1 MSLFVEL
8 AVRGLLL
15 GAIYG
20 LLALP
25 MSLIYS
31 TALTMDFA
39 IGAYA
44 LVAAAVGATFGGV
57 FGIVAGLLAAVVCAA
72 IMAAVFAV
80 LKRTGNEDPI
90 SVALS
95 SFGLAVALGSFVLW
109 HWGTKAFVLQT
120 FDTFWNMGG
129 IRINPQGAINIG
141 VGVMLVVILYA
152 VLYSTDIGRMMRA
165 AAVNP
170 RGAELAGIP
179 VIAVQVG
186 TILAGGLLGGL
197 AGILILYTSGL
208 DFTAGL
214 GLTLSGFA
222 AAIVF
227 GMQGPVRGFLGGLAL
242 GVVEALAT
250 GYGSSAI
257 SGAMPMT
264 FVLLVLLLGRFGAPA
279 LSGDR
284 P

>member
-8 AVRGLLL
+8 IVRGLLL

-44 LVAAAVGATFGGV
+44 LVAAAVGATFGGA
-57 FGIVAGLLAAVVCAA
+57 FGIVAGLLAAVVCAG
-72 IMAAVFAV
+72 IMAAVFAI
-80 LKRTGNEDPI
+80 LRQTGNEDPI
-90 SVALS
+90 SVALA
-95 SFGLAVALGSFVLW
+95 SFGLAIALGSFVLW
-109 HWGTKAFVLQT
+109 RWGTKAFVLQT
-120 FDTFWNMGG
+120 FDTFWNLGG

-141 VGVMLVVILYA
+141 LGLTLVAILYL
-152 VLYSTDIGRMMRA
+152 VLYSTNVGRMMRA

-170 RGAELAGIP
+170 RGAELAAIP

-197 AGILILYTSGL
+197 AGVLILYTSGL
-208 DFTAGL
+208 AFTAGL
-214 GLTLSGFA
+214 ALTLSGVA

-227 GMQGPVRGFLGGLAL
+227 GMQGPLRGFLGGLSL
-242 GVVEALAT
+242 GIVQALAT
-250 GYGSSAI
+250 GYGSGAI
-257 SGAMPMT
+257 SSAMPMI
-264 FVLLVLLLGRFGAPA
+264 FVLLVLLMGRFGADA